1 MKVKTLMA
9 GSLVAVCLSAVLI
22 TGCTALATKSPTAAE
37 RLVYD
42 VHTNYV
48 NVVTIQTNY
57 AVNVITNILDQ
68 VIHVT
73 NRVVA
78 VVTNQQAEY
87 GLTVKPGTTE
97 TVTTVGAAANTMY
110 PGIGSMASMGVLALL
125 GAWAWFRGRKSSATS
140 TTLAQ
145 EIETLRQFILTLP
158 KGSQYDVAIT
168 GWLQTHQV
176 ETGVANQV
184 LGILATQVNNE
195 EAKGALLNIQQA
207 IAATTTQYVT
217 TTPITVTPP
226 VVAPVVISAGTV
238 ITP

>member
-1 MKVKTLMA
+1 MKKSIVL
-9 GSLVAVCLSAVLI
+9 SLVAVCILAATIV
-22 TGCTALATKSPTAAE
+22 GCSALATKSPTAIE

-48 NVVTIQTNY
+48 NVYTVQTNY
-57 AVNVITNILDQ
+57 AVATITNILDQ
-68 VIHVT
+68 VVQVT
-73 NRVVA
+73 NQVVA

-87 GLTVKPGTTE
+87 GLTVKPGTTA
-97 TVTTVGAAANTMY
+97 TVTEVGAAANTMY

-217 TTPITVTPP
+217 TAPITVTPP
-226 VVAPVVISAGTV
+226 AVPPVVIPAGTV
-238 ITP
+238 IPAP

>member
-1 MKVKTLMA
+1 MKKSTAV
-9 GSLVAVCLSAVLI
+9 SLFSACLLAALI
-22 TGCTALATKSPTAAE
+22 VGCTALATKSPTAIE

-42 VHTNYV
+42 VHTNFV
-48 NVVTIQTNY
+48 NVYTVQTNY
-57 AVNVITNILDQ
+57 TVATITNILNQ
-68 VIHVT
+68 VVQ
-73 NRVVA
+73 
-78 VVTNQQAEY
+78 VTNQTMGVITQRVAEY
-87 GLTVKPGTTE
+87 GLTVKPGTTSA
-97 TVTTVGAAANTMY
+97 VTAGGVAANTMY

-217 TTPITVTPP
+217 TAPITVTPP
-226 VVAPVVISAGTV
+226 AVPPVVIPAGTV
-238 ITP
+238 IPAP